1 MSEQAMD
8 DVSKFLQDV
17 KEMNAR
23 RTEEDDARQREL
35 DEKIQ
40 QEKRERQARRAGT
53 NSAPR
58 RVVSFRLL
66 VLVLVLVPCY
76 VQVQVALDQKAELL
90 AGRPPH
96 RARRERR
103 LDALTPTPNNHKPH
117 TASSIVFPPCAVR
130 KLSAQRAR
138 SISPQKSSPANTPP
152 PSRGNTT
159 QLSDDLKLSSP
170 GLEYTGSPRPRSR
183 GSPAPDTMERLSTS
197 PTKENESPFDADNK
211 RSSVTSPTGGVQG
224 ARPLSWQRRPNSQ
237 HSDRSKNRPLSVVAA
252 ENAARTSPNPTSDP
266 SSATEQTFSRDQ
278 ISQALGSKDPAW
290 FRQTADRAS
299 AGSAAN
305 RKSQVED
312 TDTTD
317 MSSMRAHQLPGLS
330 RSSSTDLS
338 PENSSPTKENR
349 LGSPLSLSSAQRL
362 DPPAEISS
370 ENDAT
375 AQRRMSVM
383 SSGSGRASPT
393 RPVSPTKGMG
403 GFVQSAMMKRS
414 DSVKRWSVTS
424 PPGLVRADSAAS
436 SRVGEPRSRPQSMFV
451 RDGAATPTGSS
462 HSRSLSR
469 PASRPSSRPTSR
481 HSNQEHQ
488 DEPETKPETT
498 PKAPVAATPSEPER
512 DTKEEEEE
520 EKMTPPSSPS
530 KTMDTRR
537 WSPTKASW
545 LETAL
550 NKPEAPKPKPPPTA
564 NQPAWMVELNK
575 AKAHKAANPSADLG
589 RSGSV
594 ASNKH
599 EVNIGGLMRS
609 TPMGS
614 HEAKPSVSG
623 LKGIYAPVKTH
634 KTGGSIGS
642 PGFRSSTIKSPTS
655 EDKPE
660 ETTSPAEIPR
670 QSSITDNPAVA
681 KVKPE
686 TPPKKDFRAGLKSRN
701 VSGDAASSNDSANE
715 LQSVFGNLRRTKTQN
730 YVAPDELKSNISRGK
745 AALNITGGP
754 KPSERKDEFK
764 EAILKKKEDFKAAQS
779 QGKGV
784 ARTKSNASENPV
796 PEALLKRHALSKSV
810 SGRSAATSPSA
821 IEHRKSV
828 SERSKSISKDES
840 SESIPSLRSPS
851 IRSPTGKES
860 PTELRPTTP
869 TLQKE
874 ASTPAKLQGRAAAS
888 GLAGRF
894 NPALAG
900 LLARGPPPMAA
911 NGGRDTEKSEEST
924 GATEP
929 TAPGPQLTH
938 MTKGRARGP
947 KRKAPSANGASAGA
961 PTTEPANQPK
971 PSSDVTSP
979 AKEEPSAP
987 AEEPKKSPEK
997 EAPAS
1002 IQAQVA
1008 ALAAA
1013 KNRPVPLKPFGKPAG
1028 APVEK
1033 PAEASPEKPILPA
1046 KDEDPVSKRRSRSP
1060 TMKLQ
1065 SSPMKQ
1071 FEEKPSEPASQPTS
1085 PKKLDMKRV
1094 SMFFEEKNQETTKPE
1109 SPKRESLKVE
1119 SPKREEPKLESP
1131 KREEPRKES
1140 PATTPSIKPKPVF
1153 EKPFSPP
1160 QQKKTEEV
1168 SPVKT
1173 FGRPLPEP
1181 TPSPAKKSF
1190 SDSVE
1195 ESTPPARTFGRPLP
1209 EPTPRS
1215 PIRSPVRSPPPN
1227 DHTDSPHVAPLRTF
1241 GRPLSRP
1248 SSPQKSNDRVDSE
1261 PVVSV
1266 RNAAAMFG
1274 GSVVQSPPLETRSR
1288 FDTPASPVQRTST
1301 PSRGSTRPLPIPPK
1315 PSSPTSVTSPVR
1327 SPTKSTA
1334 EVSTLLD
1341 DFFGTRRPQREY
1353 RLDTTEL
1360 LMNKPRVRDIQSQG
1374 ARLFQITGDGK
1385 KIPVPAHN
1393 ERILFEGEMYIC
1405 ANVFTNEAG
1414 KKETEVYFWAG
1425 DEVPEATMEDA
1436 ALFVSREARSLG
1448 GKVIKMRQGRETP
1461 EFIMSLGG
1469 MIIVRRGT
1477 NAKYDSLAPSM
1488 LCGRRILGQVVFDEV
1503 DFSSTSLC
1511 SGFPFLITQSG
1522 KCYLW
1527 KGRGSDVD
1535 ELSCAR
1541 LIGMD
1546 LTLMGELLEI
1556 EDGSEPDSFWA
1567 IFNDGTKPHSADHWR
1582 LKSNY
1587 DKYCQR
1593 LFRSDASA
1601 GQQVYEINPFT
1612 QADLDPSGIYVLDAF
1627 FEMYIIVGRTAQSQY
1642 GSFRNALDF
1651 AQEYAILASGM
1662 EDRPFIPIS
1671 TVVLEGIPKDLKS
1684 VFRKWRDEASPT
1696 IMPKKTSGLK
1706 RGRSLRVVPLTHA
1719 LQAMSE

>member
-40 QEKRERQARRAGT
+40 QEKRERQARRA
-53 NSAPR
+53 
-58 RVVSFRLL
+58 
-66 VLVLVLVPCY
+66 
-76 VQVQVALDQKAELL
+76 E
-90 AGRPPH
+90 
-96 RARRERR
+96 
-103 LDALTPTPNNHKPH
+103 
-117 TASSIVFPPCAVR
+117 
-130 KLSAQRAR
+130 RAR

-152 PSRGNTT
+152 PSSRGNSTA
-159 QLSDDLKLSSP
+159 QLSDDLRLSSP
-170 GLEYTGSPRPRSR
+170 GLEQTGSPRPHSRSR
-183 GSPAPDTMERLSTS
+183 ATPAPDAMESLSTS
-197 PTKENESPFDADNK
+197 PTKENDSPLDADNK
-211 RSSVTSPTGGVQG
+211 PFSMTSPTGGGVQG

-237 HSDRSKNRPLSVVAA
+237 HSDRSKSRPLSVVAA

-266 SSATEQTFSRDQ
+266 SSATEQNFSRDQ

-290 FRQTADRAS
+290 FRQTPDRAS
-299 AGSAAN
+299 VGSAAN
-305 RKSQVED
+305 RKTQVED
-312 TDTTD
+312 TDITD

-330 RSSSTDLS
+330 RSSSTDLP
-338 PENSSPTKENR
+338 PELSSPTKENR
-349 LGSPLSLSSAQRL
+349 LGSPLSLSSVQRL

-370 ENDAT
+370 ENDT
-375 AQRRMSVM
+375 VAQRRMSVL

-424 PPGLVRADSAAS
+424 PPGLVRADSATS

-462 HSRSLSR
+462 HSHSRSLSR
-469 PASRPSSRPTSR
+469 PASRPSSRPSSRPTSR
-481 HSNQEHQ
+481 HSNQEFQ
-488 DEPETKPETT
+488 DETETT
-498 PKAPVAATPSEPER
+498 PKAPAAAPPTSEAKPDTR
-512 DTKEEEEE
+512 DEEG
-520 EKMTPPSSPS
+520 EKVTPPPSPS

-589 RSGSV
+589 RTGSV

-609 TPMGS
+609 SPMGGQ
-614 HEAKPSVSG
+614 EAKPSVGG

-634 KTGGSIGS
+634 KTGGSISS
-642 PGFRSSTIKSPTS
+642 PTFRGSTIKSPTS

-660 ETTSPAEIPR
+660 ETPAPVGIPKP
-670 QSSITDNPAVA
+670 STASDTPAVT

-701 VSGDAASSNDSANE
+701 VSGDPASSKDPANE

-745 AALNITGGP
+745 ASLNITGGP
-754 KPSERKDEFK
+754 KPSDLKDEFK

-784 ARTKSNASENPV
+784 TRAKSNASENPV
-796 PEALLKRHALSKSV
+796 PEALLKRHALSKSI
-810 SGRSAATSPSA
+810 SGRSEATSPSA

-828 SERSKSISKDES
+828 SERSKLVTKDDP

-851 IRSPTGKES
+851 NKSPTNKSPGVQS
-860 PTELRPTTP
+860 PTEPRPTTP

-874 ASTPAKLQGRAAAS
+874 TNAPARLQGRAAAG

-900 LLARGPPPMAA
+900 ILARGPPPMAST
-911 NGGRDTEKSEEST
+911 GGREAEKSEESGGT
-924 GATEP
+924 TTEP

-947 KRKAPSANGASAGA
+947 KRKAPSSKGLSTAA
-961 PTTEPANQPK
+961 PAPEPANEPK
-971 PSSDVTSP
+971 ASP
-979 AKEEPSAP
+979 AVASPVKEEPP
-987 AEEPKKSPEK
+987 VVAEEPKKSPQQ
-997 EAPAS
+997 EAPTS

-1008 ALAAA
+1008 AQAAA
-1013 KNRPVPLKPFGKPAG
+1013 KNRPAPLKSFGKPAE

-1033 PAEASPEKPILPA
+1033 PIFPA
-1046 KDEDPVSKRRSRSP
+1046 KEEEPVSKRRSRSP

-1065 SSPMKQ
+1065 SSPIKQ
-1071 FEEKPSEPASQPTS
+1071 LEEKPNEPASQPSS

-1094 SMFFEEKNQETTKPE
+1094 SMFFEEKNQETPKPE
-1109 SPKRESLKVE
+1109 SPKRDEPRADSPKREESKVD
-1119 SPKREEPKLESP
+1119 SPKREEPKMESP
-1131 KREEPRKES
+1131 TRGDELKKQS
-1140 PATTPSIKPKPVF
+1140 SATMPSIKPKPVF
-1153 EKPFSPP
+1153 EKSFSPP
-1160 QQKKTEEV
+1160 PQKTEEV

-1181 TPSPAKKSF
+1181 TSSPAKKSF
-1190 SDSVE
+1190 SDSVD
-1195 ESTPPARTFGRPLP
+1195 ESSSPARTFGRPLP

-1215 PIRSPVRSPPPN
+1215 PIRSPVRSPSN
-1227 DHTDSPHVAPLRTF
+1227 DQADSPHVAPLRTF

-1248 SSPQKSNDRVDSE
+1248 SSPQKSNDKVDSE

-1274 GSVVQSPPLETRSR
+1274 GSVVQSPPLEIRSR
-1288 FDTPASPVQRTST
+1288 FDNTASPVQRSST
-1301 PSRGSTRPLPIPPK
+1301 PPSRGSARPLPIPPK
-1315 PSSPTSVTSPVR
+1315 PSSPTPVASPVR
-1327 SPTKSTA
+1327 SPTKSSS
-1334 EVSTLLD
+1334 EVSALLD
-1341 DFFGTRRPQREY
+1341 DFFGTQRPQREY
-1353 RLDTTEL
+1353 HLDTAEV

-1393 ERILFEGEMYIC
+1393 ERILFEREMYIC

-1414 KKETEVYFWAG
+1414 RKETEVYFWAG

-1436 ALFVSREARSLG
+1436 ALFINREARSLG
-1448 GKVIKMRQGRETP
+1448 GKVVKMRQGRETP
-1461 EFIMSLGG
+1461 EFIMALGG
-1469 MIIVRRGT
+1469 MIITRRGT
-1477 NAKYDSLAPSM
+1477 GAKFDSLAPSM
-1488 LCGRRILGQVVFDEV
+1488 LCGRRMLGQVVFDEV
-1503 DFSSTSLC
+1503 NFSSTSLC

-1527 KGRGSDVD
+1527 KGKGSDVD

-1546 LTLMGELLEI
+1546 LSLMGELLEI

-1601 GQQVYEINPFT
+1601 AQQVYEISPFT

-1696 IMPKKTSGLK
+1696 IMPQKTSGLK

>member
-40 QEKRERQARRAGT
+40 QEKRERQARRA
-53 NSAPR
+53 
-58 RVVSFRLL
+58 
-66 VLVLVLVPCY
+66 
-76 VQVQVALDQKAELL
+76 E
-90 AGRPPH
+90 
-96 RARRERR
+96 
-103 LDALTPTPNNHKPH
+103 
-117 TASSIVFPPCAVR
+117 
-130 KLSAQRAR
+130 RAR

-159 QLSDDLKLSSP
+159 QLSDDLRLSSP
-170 GLEYTGSPRPRSR
+170 GLELTGSPRPRSR
-183 GSPAPDTMERLSTS
+183 GSPAPDTVEIVSTS
-197 PTKENESPFDADNK
+197 PTKENDSPFDADNK
-211 RSSVTSPTGGVQG
+211 RSSVTSPTGAVQG

-237 HSDRSKNRPLSVVAA
+237 HSDRSKSRPLSVVAA

-299 AGSAAN
+299 AASAAN
-305 RKSQVED
+305 RKTQVED
-312 TDTTD
+312 TDITD
-317 MSSMRAHQLPGLS
+317 MSSMRARQLPGLS
-330 RSSSTDLS
+330 RGSPTDSS
-338 PENSSPTKENR
+338 PEHSSPTKESR

-362 DPPAEISS
+362 DPPAEISPDN
-370 ENDAT
+370 EIA
-375 AQRRMSVM
+375 AQQRMSDM
-383 SSGSGRASPT
+383 SGLGRTSPT

-424 PPGLVRADSAAS
+424 PPGLVRADSAVS

-451 RDGAATPTGSS
+451 RDGAATTTGSS
-462 HSRSLSR
+462 HSRSRSR

-488 DEPETKPETT
+488 DETETT
-498 PKAPVAATPSEPER
+498 SKAPAAAPPPSEAKP
-512 DTKEEEEE
+512 DAKEEDE
-520 EKMTPPSSPS
+520 EKSTPPSSPS

-545 LETAL
+545 LEKAL
-550 NKPEAPKPKPPPTA
+550 NKPEAPKPKPASTP

-575 AKAHKAANPSADLG
+575 AKAQKATNPSVDLG

-623 LKGIYAPVKTH
+623 LKGIYAPVQTH

-642 PGFRSSTIKSPTS
+642 PGLRSSMIKSPTN
-655 EDKPE
+655 EDKSE
-660 ETTSPAEIPR
+660 ETAAPMEIPKR
-670 QSSITDNPAVA
+670 SPIADSPAVA

-686 TPPKKDFRAGLKSRN
+686 TPPKKDFRGGLKSRN
-701 VSGDAASSNDSANE
+701 VSGDAASSSDPVNE

-764 EAILKKKEDFKAAQS
+764 EAILKKKEDFKAVQS
-779 QGKGV
+779 QGRGV
-784 ARTKSNASENPV
+784 ARTKSNASESPV

-810 SGRSAATSPSA
+810 SGRSSVASPSG
-821 IEHRKSV
+821 IEHRQSV
-828 SERSKSISKDES
+828 SERSKSASNDEP
-840 SESIPSLRSPS
+840 SE
-851 IRSPTGKES
+851 IRPK
-860 PTELRPTTP
+860 TP
-869 TLQKE
+869 TFQKE
-874 ASTPAKLQGRAAAS
+874 TIAPARLQGRAAAG

-900 LLARGPPPMAA
+900 LLARGPPSMAT
-911 NGGRDTEKSEEST
+911 NGGGRDTEKSGESS

-929 TAPGPQLTH
+929 TTPGPQLTH

-947 KRKAPSANGASAGA
+947 KRKAPSSKGPSAG
-961 PTTEPANQPK
+961 PTATGSANEPK
-971 PSSDVTSP
+971 PSPAAASP
-979 AKEEPSAP
+979 AKEEPSRAI
-987 AEEPKKSPEK
+987 EEANKSLEK

-1008 ALAAA
+1008 AQAAA
-1013 KNRPVPLKPFGKPAG
+1013 KNRPAPFKPFGKPAE
-1028 APVEK
+1028 ATVERV
-1033 PAEASPEKPILPA
+1033 AETSPEQPILPA
-1046 KDEDPVSKRRSRSP
+1046 KEEEPVSKRRSRSP

-1065 SSPMKQ
+1065 SSPIRQ
-1071 FEEKPSEPASQPTS
+1071 FEEKPIEPTSQPTS

-1094 SMFFEEKNQETTKPE
+1094 SMFFQEKSQETAKPE
-1109 SPKRESLKVE
+1109 SPGRESTKIE
-1119 SPKREEPKLESP
+1119 SAKKED
-1131 KREEPRKES
+1131 PRGES

-1153 EKPFSPP
+1153 EKAFSPP
-1160 QQKKTEEV
+1160 TQKAEDV

-1181 TPSPAKKSF
+1181 TPSPARKSF
-1190 SDSVE
+1190 SDKVE
-1195 ESTPPARTFGRPLP
+1195 EPPSSPARMFGRPLP
-1209 EPTPRS
+1209 EPTPKS
-1215 PIRSPVRSPPPN
+1215 PMRSPVRSPRSD
-1227 DHTDSPHVAPLRTF
+1227 DHMDSPHVAPLRTF

-1274 GSVVQSPPLETRSR
+1274 GSVVQSPPLETRPR

-1301 PSRGSTRPLPIPPK
+1301 PSRGSARPLPNPPK
-1315 PSSPTSVTSPVR
+1315 PTSPTPSVSPLR
-1327 SPTKSTA
+1327 SPSKPSP

-1341 DFFGTRRPQREY
+1341 DFFGTQRPQREY
-1353 RLDTTEL
+1353 RLDTAQV
-1360 LMNKPRVRDIQSQG
+1360 LMNKPRVREIQSQG
-1374 ARLFQITGDGK
+1374 AKLFQITGDGK

-1405 ANVFTNEAG
+1405 ANVFTNEVG
-1414 KKETEVYFWAG
+1414 RKETEMYFWIG
-1425 DEVPEATMEDA
+1425 DEVPDATVEDA

-1461 EFIMSLGG
+1461 EFIMALGG

-1488 LCGRRILGQVVFDEV
+1488 LCGRRMLGQVVFDEV

-1511 SGFPFLITQSG
+1511 SGFPFLIAQSG

-1527 KGRGSDVD
+1527 KGKGSDVD

-1546 LTLMGELLEI
+1546 LSMMGELLEI
-1556 EDGSEPDSFWA
+1556 DDGGEPDTFWA

-1601 GQQVYEINPFT
+1601 AQQVYEINPFT

-1627 FEMYIIVGRTAQSQY
+1627 FEMYIIVGKTAQSQY
-1642 GSFRNALDF
+1642 GSFRNALEF

-1662 EDRPFIPIS
+1662 EDRPFIPVS

-1696 IMPKKTSGLK
+1696 IMPKKTPGLK

-1719 LQAMSE
+1719 LQAMKE

>member
-1 MSEQAMD
+1 
-8 DVSKFLQDV
+8 
-17 KEMNAR
+17 
-23 RTEEDDARQREL
+23 
-35 DEKIQ
+35 
-40 QEKRERQARRAGT
+40 
-53 NSAPR
+53 
-58 RVVSFRLL
+58 
-66 VLVLVLVPCY
+66 
-76 VQVQVALDQKAELL
+76 
-90 AGRPPH
+90 
-96 RARRERR
+96 
-103 LDALTPTPNNHKPH
+103 
-117 TASSIVFPPCAVR
+117 
-130 KLSAQRAR
+130 
-138 SISPQKSSPANTPP
+138 
-152 PSRGNTT
+152 
-159 QLSDDLKLSSP
+159 
-170 GLEYTGSPRPRSR
+170 
-183 GSPAPDTMERLSTS
+183 MERVSTS
-197 PTKENESPFDADNK
+197 PTKENDSPFDADNK
-211 RSSVTSPTGGVQG
+211 RSSVASPTGGVQG

-237 HSDRSKNRPLSVVAA
+237 HSDRSKSRPLSVVAA
-252 ENAARTSPNPTSDP
+252 ENAARTSPNPASDP
-266 SSATEQTFSRDQ
+266 SSATDQTFSRDQ

-299 AGSAAN
+299 AASAAN
-305 RKSQVED
+305 RKTQVED

-330 RSSSTDLS
+330 RSFPADLS
-338 PENSSPTKENR
+338 PEHSSPTKENR

-362 DPPAEISS
+362 DPPAEISP
-370 ENDAT
+370 ENDT
-375 AQRRMSVM
+375 AAQQRMSAV

-393 RPVSPTKGMG
+393 RPLSPTKGMG

-451 RDGAATPTGSS
+451 RDSAATTTGSSHS

-488 DEPETKPETT
+488 DETETT
-498 PKAPVAATPSEPER
+498 PKATPAAPPSEAKP

-520 EKMTPPSSPS
+520 KVTPPSSPS
-530 KTMDTRR
+530 KTMDARR

-550 NKPEAPKPKPPPTA
+550 NKPEAPKPKPTSTV

-575 AKAHKAANPSADLG
+575 AKAQKAANPSIDPG
-589 RSGSV
+589 RSGSL

-609 TPMGS
+609 SPMGS
-614 HEAKPSVSG
+614 HEAKSSVSG

-642 PGFRSSTIKSPTS
+642 PGFRSGTIKSPTS

-660 ETTSPAEIPR
+660 EPAAPVEIPKR
-670 QSSITDNPAVA
+670 SPVTDSPAVA
-681 KVKPE
+681 KAKPE
-686 TPPKKDFRAGLKSRN
+686 TPPKKDSRGGLKSRN
-701 VSGDAASSNDSANE
+701 VSGDAASPSDPANE

-745 AALNITGGP
+745 AALNTTGGP

-810 SGRSAATSPSA
+810 SGRSDATLPSA

-828 SERSKSISKDES
+828 SERSKSMSKDGSNE
-840 SESIPSLRSPS
+840 PMSLPRSPF
-851 IRSPTGKES
+851 IKSPTSKS
-860 PTELRPTTP
+860 PGVHSPIEVRPTTP
-869 TLQKE
+869 TLQKDTS
-874 ASTPAKLQGRAAAS
+874 APVRLQGRAAAG

-900 LLARGPPPMAA
+900 LLARGPPPMTT
-911 NGGRDTEKSEEST
+911 NGGRDAEKSGESS

-947 KRKAPSANGASAGA
+947 KRKAPSSKGPSAG
-961 PTTEPANQPK
+961 PLTTESANEPK
-971 PSSDVTSP
+971 SGSAVTSP
-979 AKEEPSAP
+979 AKEEPSFAT
-987 AEEPKKSPEK
+987 EEPKKSLEK
-997 EAPAS
+997 EAPVS

-1008 ALAAA
+1008 AQAAA
-1013 KNRPVPLKPFGKPAG
+1013 KNRPAPLKPFGKPAQ

-1033 PAEASPEKPILPA
+1033 VGETSPEKPILLA
-1046 KDEDPVSKRRSRSP
+1046 QEDEPVSKRRSRSP

-1065 SSPMKQ
+1065 SSPIKQ
-1071 FEEKPSEPASQPTS
+1071 FEEKPTEHTSQPTS

-1094 SMFFEEKNQETTKPE
+1094 SMFFQEKNQETAKPE
-1109 SPKRESLKVE
+1109 SPERESTKIE
-1119 SPKREEPKLESP
+1119 SPRREEPKVESS
-1131 KREEPRKES
+1131 KREEPRRES

-1160 QQKKTEEV
+1160 PQKIEDV

-1181 TPSPAKKSF
+1181 MPSPAKKSF
-1190 SDSVE
+1190 SDKVE
-1195 ESTPPARTFGRPLP
+1195 EPSSPARTFGRPLP
-1209 EPTPRS
+1209 ETTPRS
-1215 PIRSPVRSPPPN
+1215 PMRSPVRSPPPS
-1227 DHTDSPHVAPLRTF
+1227 DHMDSPHVAPLRTF

-1274 GSVVQSPPLETRSR
+1274 GSIVQSPPLETRSR
-1288 FDTPASPVQRTST
+1288 FDTPASPVQRTGT
-1301 PSRGSTRPLPIPPK
+1301 PSRGSTRPLPTPPK
-1315 PSSPTSVTSPVR
+1315 PTSPTNSVSPVR
-1327 SPTKSTA
+1327 SLSKSSS

-1353 RLDTTEL
+1353 RLDTAEV
-1360 LMNKPRVRDIQSQG
+1360 LMNKPRVREIQSQG

-1385 KIPVPAHN
+1385 KIPVTAHS

-1405 ANVFTNEAG
+1405 ANMFTNEVG
-1414 KKETEVYFWAG
+1414 RRETEVYFWAG
-1425 DEVPEATMEDA
+1425 DEVPDATVEDA

-1461 EFIMSLGG
+1461 EFIMALGG

-1488 LCGRRILGQVVFDEV
+1488 LCGRRMLGQVVFDEV

-1527 KGRGSDVD
+1527 KGKGSDVD

-1546 LTLMGELLEI
+1546 LSLMGELLEI
-1556 EDGSEPDSFWA
+1556 DDGSEPDTFWA

-1601 GQQVYEINPFT
+1601 AQQVYEINPFT
-1612 QADLDPSGIYVLDAF
+1612 QADLDPSNIYVLDAF
-1627 FEMYIIVGRTAQSQY
+1627 FEMYIIVGKKAQSQY
-1642 GSFRNALDF
+1642 GSFRNALEF

-1662 EDRPFIPIS
+1662 EDRPFIPVS

-1696 IMPKKTSGLK
+1696 IMPKKTTGLK

-1719 LQAMSE
+1719 LQAMKE

>member
-1 MSEQAMD
+1 MPEQAMD

-40 QEKRERQARRAGT
+40 QEKRERQARRA
-53 NSAPR
+53 
-58 RVVSFRLL
+58 
-66 VLVLVLVPCY
+66 
-76 VQVQVALDQKAELL
+76 E
-90 AGRPPH
+90 
-96 RARRERR
+96 
-103 LDALTPTPNNHKPH
+103 
-117 TASSIVFPPCAVR
+117 
-130 KLSAQRAR
+130 RAR

-159 QLSDDLKLSSP
+159 QLSDDLRLPSP
-170 GLEYTGSPRPRSR
+170 GLELTGSPRPRSR
-183 GSPAPDTMERLSTS
+183 GSPAPDTMERVSTS
-197 PTKENESPFDADNK
+197 PTKENDSPFDADNK

-237 HSDRSKNRPLSVVAA
+237 HSDRSKSRPLSVVAA

-278 ISQALGSKDPAW
+278 ISQALGSKDPSW

-299 AGSAAN
+299 AASAAN
-305 RKSQVED
+305 RKTQVED
-312 TDTTD
+312 SDTTD
-317 MSSMRAHQLPGLS
+317 MSSMRAHQLPGMS

-338 PENSSPTKENR
+338 PEHSSPTKENR

-370 ENDAT
+370 ENEIA
-375 AQRRMSVM
+375 AQPRVSAM

-436 SRVGEPRSRPQSMFV
+436 SRVGEPRSRPQSMFI
-451 RDGAATPTGSS
+451 RDSAATTTGSSHS

-469 PASRPSSRPTSR
+469 PASRSSSRPTSR
-481 HSNQEHQ
+481 HSNQDHQ
-488 DEPETKPETT
+488 DETETT
-498 PKAPVAATPSEPER
+498 PKAPTPALPSEAKPEA
-512 DTKEEEEE
+512 KEEEEE
-520 EKMTPPSSPS
+520 KLTPPSSPS
-530 KTMDTRR
+530 KTMDARR

-545 LETAL
+545 LEKAL
-550 NKPEAPKPKPPPTA
+550 NKPEAPKPKPTSTP
-564 NQPAWMVELNK
+564 NQPAWMIELNK
-575 AKAHKAANPSADLG
+575 AKAQKAANPSVDLG
-589 RSGSV
+589 RSGSA

-614 HEAKPSVSG
+614 HESKSSVSG
-623 LKGIYAPVKTH
+623 LKGVYAPVKTH

-642 PGFRSSTIKSPTS
+642 PGFRNSTTKSPTS

-660 ETTSPAEIPR
+660 ETIAPAEIPKR
-670 QSSITDNPAVA
+670 SLITDSPVVA

-701 VSGDAASSNDSANE
+701 VSGDAVPSSDPANE

-779 QGKGV
+779 QGRGV
-784 ARTKSNASENPV
+784 TRTKSNASESPV

-810 SGRSAATSPSA
+810 SGRSVATSPSA
-821 IEHRKSV
+821 IEHRKSI
-828 SERSKSISKDES
+828 SERSKSVSKDES
-840 SESIPSLRSPS
+840 GEPMHLPRSPLVK
-851 IRSPTGKES
+851 SPTNNS
-860 PTELRPTTP
+860 PGVHSSAELRPTTP
-869 TLQKE
+869 THQQE
-874 ASTPAKLQGRAAAS
+874 TSAPARLQGRAAAG

-900 LLARGPPPMAA
+900 LLARGPPPMAT
-911 NGGRDTEKSEEST
+911 NGGRDTEKSGESS

-929 TAPGPQLTH
+929 TTPGPQLTH

-947 KRKAPSANGASAGA
+947 KRKAPSSKGPSAVPPIIESA
-961 PTTEPANQPK
+961 IEPK
-971 PSSDVTSP
+971 PSSSGASP
-979 AKEEPSAP
+979 AKEEPPCAT
-987 AEEPKKSPEK
+987 EEPKKSLEK
-997 EAPAS
+997 EAPVS
-1002 IQAQVA
+1002 IHAQVA
-1008 ALAAA
+1008 AQAAA
-1013 KNRPVPLKPFGKPAG
+1013 KNRPTPFKTFGKPAE

-1033 PAEASPEKPILPA
+1033 FAETSPEKPVLPA
-1046 KDEDPVSKRRSRSP
+1046 KEEEPVSKRRSRSP

-1065 SSPMKQ
+1065 SSPIKQ
-1071 FEEKPSEPASQPTS
+1071 FEEKPTEPTSQPTS

-1094 SMFFEEKNQETTKPE
+1094 SMFFQEKNQETARPE
-1109 SPKRESLKVE
+1109 STERTSTKIESPRREETKME
-1119 SPKREEPKLESP
+1119 SPKREEA
-1131 KREEPRKES
+1131 KRES

-1153 EKPFSPP
+1153 EKAFSPP
-1160 QQKKTEEV
+1160 PQKTEEV
-1168 SPVKT
+1168 SPIKT

-1181 TPSPAKKSF
+1181 TPSPAKQSF
-1190 SDSVE
+1190 SDKVE
-1195 ESTPPARTFGRPLP
+1195 EPSSPARTFGRPLP

-1215 PIRSPVRSPPPN
+1215 PMRSPVRSPPPN
-1227 DHTDSPHVAPLRTF
+1227 DHMDNPHVAPLRTF

-1301 PSRGSTRPLPIPPK
+1301 PSRGSARPLPIPPK
-1315 PSSPTSVTSPVR
+1315 PTSPTTPVSPVR
-1327 SPTKSTA
+1327 SPSKSSS

-1341 DFFGTRRPQREY
+1341 DFFGTQRPQREY
-1353 RLDTTEL
+1353 RLDTAQV
-1360 LMNKPRVRDIQSQG
+1360 LMDKPRVREIQSQG

-1385 KIPVPAHN
+1385 KVSVPAHN

-1405 ANVFTNEAG
+1405 ANVFTNEVG
-1414 KKETEVYFWAG
+1414 KKETEVCFWIG
-1425 DEVPEATMEDA
+1425 DEVPDAAVEDA

-1448 GKVIKMRQGRETP
+1448 GKVVKMRQGRETP
-1461 EFIMSLGG
+1461 EFIMALGG

-1488 LCGRRILGQVVFDEV
+1488 LCGRRMLGQVVFDEV

-1527 KGRGSDVD
+1527 KGKGSDVN

-1546 LTLMGELLEI
+1546 LSLMGELLEI
-1556 EDGSEPDSFWA
+1556 DDGSEPDTFWA

-1601 GQQVYEINPFT
+1601 AQQVYEISPFT
-1612 QADLDPSGIYVLDAF
+1612 QADLDPSSIYVLDAF
-1627 FEMYIIVGRTAQSQY
+1627 FEMYIIVGKMAQSQY
-1642 GSFRNALDF
+1642 GSFRNALEF

-1662 EDRPFIPIS
+1662 EDRPFIPVS

-1696 IMPKKTSGLK
+1696 IMPKKTTGLK

-1719 LQAMSE
+1719 LQAMKE

>member
-40 QEKRERQARRAGT
+40 QEKRERQARRA
-53 NSAPR
+53 
-58 RVVSFRLL
+58 
-66 VLVLVLVPCY
+66 
-76 VQVQVALDQKAELL
+76 E
-90 AGRPPH
+90 
-96 RARRERR
+96 
-103 LDALTPTPNNHKPH
+103 
-117 TASSIVFPPCAVR
+117 
-130 KLSAQRAR
+130 RAR

-152 PSRGNTT
+152 PSSRGNTA

-170 GLEYTGSPRPRSR
+170 GLELTGSPRPHSR

-237 HSDRSKNRPLSVVAA
+237 HSDRSKSRPLSVVAA

-299 AGSAAN
+299 VGSAAN

-338 PENSSPTKENR
+338 PEHSSPTKENR

-370 ENDAT
+370 ENDT
-375 AQRRMSVM
+375 SAQRRMSVM

-436 SRVGEPRSRPQSMFV
+436 SRVGEPRSRPQSMFI
-451 RDGAATPTGSS
+451 RDGAATPTGSSHS

-488 DEPETKPETT
+488 DETETT
-498 PKAPVAATPSEPER
+498 PKAPAAAPPLEAKP
-512 DTKEEEEE
+512 DTKEEDE
-520 EKMTPPSSPS
+520 EKLTPPSSPS

-575 AKAHKAANPSADLG
+575 AKAHKAANPSADLN

-642 PGFRSSTIKSPTS
+642 PSFRSSTIKSPTS
-655 EDKPE
+655 EDKPDD
-660 ETTSPAEIPR
+660 TTAPVELPKR
-670 QSSITDNPAVA
+670 SSVTDSPAVA

-701 VSGDAASSNDSANE
+701 VSGDAASSKDPANE
-715 LQSVFGNLRRTKTQN
+715 LQNVFGNLRRTKTQN

-745 AALNITGGP
+745 AALNFTGGP

-764 EAILKKKEDFKAAQS
+764 EAILKKKDDFKAVQS

-796 PEALLKRHALSKSV
+796 PEALLKRHALSKSI
-810 SGRSAATSPSA
+810 SGRSDATSPSA
-821 IEHRKSV
+821 IEHRKSI
-828 SERSKSISKDES
+828 SERSKSVSKDES

-851 IRSPTGKES
+851 IKSPTSKSPDVLS

-874 ASTPAKLQGRAAAS
+874 TSAPARLQGRAAAG

-911 NGGRDTEKSEEST
+911 NGGRDAEKPEESS

-947 KRKAPSANGASAGA
+947 KRKAPSSKGPSAGASA
-961 PTTEPANQPK
+961 TEPANEPK
-971 PSSDVTSP
+971 PSSTVTSP
-979 AKEEPSAP
+979 AKEEPLVV

-1008 ALAAA
+1008 AQAAA
-1013 KNRPVPLKPFGKPAG
+1013 KNRPAPLKPFGKPAEP
-1028 APVEK
+1028 PVEK

-1046 KDEDPVSKRRSRSP
+1046 KEEEPVSKRRSRSP

-1065 SSPMKQ
+1065 SSPIKQ
-1071 FEEKPSEPASQPTS
+1071 FEEKPSEPTSQPAS

-1094 SMFFEEKNQETTKPE
+1094 SRFFEEKNQETTKPE
-1109 SPKRESLKVE
+1109 SPKRESLKTESTKREEPKTASPKTEEPKME
-1119 SPKREEPKLESP
+1119 SPKREEPKRESL
-1131 KREEPRKES
+1131 
-1140 PATTPSIKPKPVF
+1140 ATTPSIKPKPVF

-1160 QQKKTEEV
+1160 PQKTEEV

-1181 TPSPAKKSF
+1181 TPSPAKKTF
-1190 SDSVE
+1190 SDNVE
-1195 ESTPPARTFGRPLP
+1195 ESSPPARTFGRPLP

-1215 PIRSPVRSPPPN
+1215 PIRSPIRSPPPN
-1227 DHTDSPHVAPLRTF
+1227 DQPDSPHVAPLRTF

-1248 SSPQKSNDRVDSE
+1248 SSPQKSNDKVDSE

-1301 PSRGSTRPLPIPPK
+1301 PSRGSARPLPIPPK
-1315 PSSPTSVTSPVR
+1315 PSSPARVASPVR
-1327 SPTKSTA
+1327 SPTKSSS
-1334 EVSTLLD
+1334 EVSALLD

-1353 RLDTTEL
+1353 HLDTAEV

-1385 KIPVPAHN
+1385 KIPVSAHN
-1393 ERILFEGEMYIC
+1393 ERILFEREMYIC

-1414 KKETEVYFWAG
+1414 RKETEVYFWAG

-1461 EFIMSLGG
+1461 EFIMALGG
-1469 MIIVRRGT
+1469 MIIIRRGT

-1488 LCGRRILGQVVFDEV
+1488 LCGRRMLGQVVFDEV
-1503 DFSSTSLC
+1503 NFSSTSLC

-1527 KGRGSDVD
+1527 KGKGSDVD

-1546 LTLMGELLEI
+1546 LSLMGELLEI

-1587 DKYCQR
+1587 EKYCQR

-1601 GQQVYEINPFT
+1601 AQQVYEISPFT

-1696 IMPKKTSGLK
+1696 IMPKKTPGLK

>member
-40 QEKRERQARRAGT
+40 QEKRERQARRA
-53 NSAPR
+53 
-58 RVVSFRLL
+58 
-66 VLVLVLVPCY
+66 
-76 VQVQVALDQKAELL
+76 E
-90 AGRPPH
+90 
-96 RARRERR
+96 
-103 LDALTPTPNNHKPH
+103 
-117 TASSIVFPPCAVR
+117 
-130 KLSAQRAR
+130 RAR

-152 PSRGNTT
+152 PSSRGNTA

-170 GLEYTGSPRPRSR
+170 GLELTGSPRPHSR

-237 HSDRSKNRPLSVVAA
+237 HSDRSKSRPLSVVAA

-299 AGSAAN
+299 VGSAAN

-338 PENSSPTKENR
+338 PEHSSPTKENR

-362 DPPAEISS
+362 DPRP
-370 ENDAT
+370 
-375 AQRRMSVM
+375 RFPPRMTLPHSDGFM

-424 PPGLVRADSAAS
+424 PLGSYARIRLPQVASASLDHQSGAPGRDRDHAQGPAAAPPL
-436 SRVGEPRSRPQSMFV
+436 E
-451 RDGAATPTGSS
+451 A
-462 HSRSLSR
+462 
-469 PASRPSSRPTSR
+469 
-481 HSNQEHQ
+481 
-488 DEPETKPETT
+488 KP
-498 PKAPVAATPSEPER
+498 
-512 DTKEEEEE
+512 DTKEEDE
-520 EKMTPPSSPS
+520 EKLTPPSSPS

-575 AKAHKAANPSADLG
+575 AKAHKAANPSADLN

-642 PGFRSSTIKSPTS
+642 PSFRSSTIKSPTS
-655 EDKPE
+655 EDKPDD
-660 ETTSPAEIPR
+660 TTAPVELPKR
-670 QSSITDNPAVA
+670 SSVTDSPAVA

-701 VSGDAASSNDSANE
+701 VSGDAASSKDPANE
-715 LQSVFGNLRRTKTQN
+715 LQNVFGNLRRTKTQN

-745 AALNITGGP
+745 AALNFTGGP

-764 EAILKKKEDFKAAQS
+764 EAILKKKDDFKAVQS

-796 PEALLKRHALSKSV
+796 PEALLKRHALSKSI
-810 SGRSAATSPSA
+810 SGRSDATSPSA
-821 IEHRKSV
+821 IEHRKSI
-828 SERSKSISKDES
+828 SERSKSVSKDES

-851 IRSPTGKES
+851 IKSPTSKSPDVLS

-874 ASTPAKLQGRAAAS
+874 TSAPARLQGRAAAG

-911 NGGRDTEKSEEST
+911 NGGRDAEKPEESS

-947 KRKAPSANGASAGA
+947 KRKAPSSKGPSAGASA
-961 PTTEPANQPK
+961 TEPANEPK
-971 PSSDVTSP
+971 PSSTVTSP
-979 AKEEPSAP
+979 AKEEPLVV

-1008 ALAAA
+1008 AQAAA
-1013 KNRPVPLKPFGKPAG
+1013 KNRPAPLKPFGKPAEP
-1028 APVEK
+1028 PVEK

-1046 KDEDPVSKRRSRSP
+1046 KEEEPVSKRRSRSP

-1065 SSPMKQ
+1065 SSPIKQ
-1071 FEEKPSEPASQPTS
+1071 FEEKPSEPTSQPAS

-1094 SMFFEEKNQETTKPE
+1094 SRFFEEKNQETTKPE
-1109 SPKRESLKVE
+1109 SPKRESLKTESTKREEPKTASPKTEEPKME
-1119 SPKREEPKLESP
+1119 SPKREEPKRESL
-1131 KREEPRKES
+1131 
-1140 PATTPSIKPKPVF
+1140 ATTPSIKPKPVF
-1153 EKPFSPP
+1153 EKPFSPRH
-1160 QQKKTEEV
+1160 K
-1168 SPVKT
+1168 
-1173 FGRPLPEP
+1173 R
-1181 TPSPAKKSF
+1181 
-1190 SDSVE
+1190 
-1195 ESTPPARTFGRPLP
+1195 
-1209 EPTPRS
+1209 
-1215 PIRSPVRSPPPN
+1215 
-1227 DHTDSPHVAPLRTF
+1227 LRKF
-1241 GRPLSRP
+1241 L
-1248 SSPQKSNDRVDSE
+1248 
-1261 PVVSV
+1261 
-1266 RNAAAMFG
+1266 
-1274 GSVVQSPPLETRSR
+1274 
-1288 FDTPASPVQRTST
+1288 
-1301 PSRGSTRPLPIPPK
+1301 PSRLSDGPCLN
-1315 PSSPTSVTSPVR
+1315 
-1327 SPTKSTA
+1327 
-1334 EVSTLLD
+1334 
-1341 DFFGTRRPQREY
+1341 RRRVLQR
-1353 RLDTTEL
+1353 R
-1360 LMNKPRVRDIQSQG
+1360 
-1374 ARLFQITGDGK
+1374 
-1385 KIPVPAHN
+1385 
-1393 ERILFEGEMYIC
+1393 
-1405 ANVFTNEAG
+1405 
-1414 KKETEVYFWAG
+1414 
-1425 DEVPEATMEDA
+1425 
-1436 ALFVSREARSLG
+1436 RSLITW
-1448 GKVIKMRQGRETP
+1448 K
-1461 EFIMSLGG
+1461 SLLPCQD
-1469 MIIVRRGT
+1469 VWT
-1477 NAKYDSLAPSM
+1477 AP
-1488 LCGRRILGQVVFDEV
+1488 
-1503 DFSSTSLC
+1503 
-1511 SGFPFLITQSG
+1511 
-1522 KCYLW
+1522 
-1527 KGRGSDVD
+1527 
-1535 ELSCAR
+1535 
-1541 LIGMD
+1541 
-1546 LTLMGELLEI
+1546 
-1556 EDGSEPDSFWA
+1556 
-1567 IFNDGTKPHSADHWR
+1567 
-1582 LKSNY
+1582 
-1587 DKYCQR
+1587 
-1593 LFRSDASA
+1593 A
-1601 GQQVYEINPFT
+1601 GAHP
-1612 QADLDPSGIYVLDAF
+1612 
-1627 FEMYIIVGRTAQSQY
+1627 
-1642 GSFRNALDF
+1642 
-1651 AQEYAILASGM
+1651 
-1662 EDRPFIPIS
+1662 
-1671 TVVLEGIPKDLKS
+1671 
-1684 VFRKWRDEASPT
+1684 
-1696 IMPKKTSGLK
+1696 
-1706 RGRSLRVVPLTHA
+1706 
-1719 LQAMSE
+1719 

>member
-1 MSEQAMD
+1 
-8 DVSKFLQDV
+8 
-17 KEMNAR
+17 
-23 RTEEDDARQREL
+23 
-35 DEKIQ
+35 
-40 QEKRERQARRAGT
+40 
-53 NSAPR
+53 
-58 RVVSFRLL
+58 
-66 VLVLVLVPCY
+66 
-76 VQVQVALDQKAELL
+76 
-90 AGRPPH
+90 
-96 RARRERR
+96 
-103 LDALTPTPNNHKPH
+103 
-117 TASSIVFPPCAVR
+117 
-130 KLSAQRAR
+130 
-138 SISPQKSSPANTPP
+138 
-152 PSRGNTT
+152 
-159 QLSDDLKLSSP
+159 
-170 GLEYTGSPRPRSR
+170 
-183 GSPAPDTMERLSTS
+183 MERVSTS
-197 PTKENESPFDADNK
+197 PTKENDSPFDADNK
-211 RSSVTSPTGGVQG
+211 RSSVTSPTGGVPG

-237 HSDRSKNRPLSVVAA
+237 HSDRSKSRPLSVVAA

-266 SSATEQTFSRDQ
+266 SSATEQTFSREQ

-299 AGSAAN
+299 AASAAN
-305 RKSQVED
+305 RKTQVED

-338 PENSSPTKENR
+338 PEHSSPTKENR

-362 DPPAEISS
+362 DPPAEISP

-375 AQRRMSVM
+375 AQQRMPVM

-451 RDGAATPTGSS
+451 RDSTVTTSGSS
-462 HSRSLSR
+462 HSRSRSR

-488 DEPETKPETT
+488 DETETT
-498 PKAPVAATPSEPER
+498 PKAPAAAPPSEAKP
-512 DTKEEEEE
+512 DAKEEEQ
-520 EKMTPPSSPS
+520 EKLTPPSSPS
-530 KTMDTRR
+530 KTVDARR

-550 NKPEAPKPKPPPTA
+550 NKPEAPKPKPPSTP

-575 AKAHKAANPSADLG
+575 AKAQKAANSSVDLG

-614 HEAKPSVSG
+614 HEAKSSVSG
-623 LKGIYAPVKTH
+623 LKGIYTPVNTH
-634 KTGGSIGS
+634 KTGGSVSS

-655 EDKPE
+655 ENKPE
-660 ETTSPAEIPR
+660 ETTAPVEIPKR
-670 QSSITDNPAVA
+670 SPITDSPAVA

-686 TPPKKDFRAGLKSRN
+686 TPPKKDFRGGLKSRN
-701 VSGDAASSNDSANE
+701 VSGDGASPSDPVNE

-779 QGKGV
+779 QGRSV
-784 ARTKSNASENPV
+784 ARTKSNASESPL

-810 SGRSAATSPSA
+810 SGRSAATLPSA

-828 SERSKSISKDES
+828 SERSKSVSQDES
-840 SESIPSLRSPS
+840 SEPMHLPRSPLVKPPTDS
-851 IRSPTGKES
+851 SPGVHS
-860 PTELRPTTP
+860 PTELRSTTP

-874 ASTPAKLQGRAAAS
+874 NSAPPARLQGRAAAG

-900 LLARGPPPMAA
+900 LLARGPPLMAA
-911 NGGRDTEKSEEST
+911 NGGRDTEKAGESS

-929 TAPGPQLTH
+929 TTPGPQLTH

-947 KRKAPSANGASAGA
+947 KRKAPSSKGLSAGPPA
-961 PTTEPANQPK
+961 TESANEPK
-971 PSSDVTSP
+971 PSSAGTSP
-979 AKEEPSAP
+979 AKEEPSRAT
-987 AEEPKKSPEK
+987 EEPKKSLEK
-997 EAPAS
+997 EAPVS

-1008 ALAAA
+1008 AQAAA
-1013 KNRPVPLKPFGKPAG
+1013 KNRPAPFKPFGKSAE

-1033 PAEASPEKPILPA
+1033 AVEASPEKPILPA
-1046 KDEDPVSKRRSRSP
+1046 TEEEPVSKRRSRSP

-1065 SSPMKQ
+1065 SSPIKQ
-1071 FEEKPSEPASQPTS
+1071 FEEKPIEPTAQPTS

-1094 SMFFEEKNQETTKPE
+1094 SMFFQEKNQETARPE
-1109 SPKRESLKVE
+1109 SPGRESTKVESPRREEPKME
-1119 SPKREEPKLESP
+1119 SPKREEPT
-1131 KREEPRKES
+1131 RES

-1153 EKPFSPP
+1153 EKAFSPP
-1160 QQKKTEEV
+1160 PQKTEEV

-1190 SDSVE
+1190 SDKVE
-1195 ESTPPARTFGRPLP
+1195 EPLSPARTFGRPLP
-1209 EPTPRS
+1209 DPTPRS
-1215 PIRSPVRSPPPN
+1215 PMRSPVRSPAPN
-1227 DHTDSPHVAPLRTF
+1227 DQMDSPHVAPLRTF

-1266 RNAAAMFG
+1266 RDAAAMFG

-1288 FDTPASPVQRTST
+1288 FDTPASPVPRTST
-1301 PSRGSTRPLPIPPK
+1301 PLGSSARPLPNPPK
-1315 PSSPTSVTSPVR
+1315 PTSPTTSVSPVR
-1327 SPTKSTA
+1327 SPSKSSSD
-1334 EVSTLLD
+1334 VSTLLD
-1341 DFFGTRRPQREY
+1341 DFFGTQRPQREY
-1353 RLDTTEL
+1353 RLDTAQV
-1360 LMNKPRVRDIQSQG
+1360 LMNKPCVREIQSQG

-1385 KIPVPAHN
+1385 KIPVSAHN

-1405 ANVFTNEAG
+1405 ANVFTNEVG
-1414 KKETEVYFWAG
+1414 KRETEVCFWIG
-1425 DEVPEATMEDA
+1425 DEVSDATVEDA

-1448 GKVIKMRQGRETP
+1448 GKLIKMRQGRETP
-1461 EFIMSLGG
+1461 EFIMALGG
-1469 MIIVRRGT
+1469 MIIIRRGT

-1488 LCGRRILGQVVFDEV
+1488 LCGRRMLGQVVFDEV

-1546 LTLMGELLEI
+1546 LSLMGELLEI
-1556 EDGSEPDSFWA
+1556 DDGSEPDTFWA

-1582 LKSNY
+1582 LKPNY

-1601 GQQVYEINPFT
+1601 AQQVYEISPFT

-1627 FEMYIIVGRTAQSQY
+1627 FEMYIIVGKMAQSQY
-1642 GSFRNALDF
+1642 GSFRNALEF

-1662 EDRPFIPIS
+1662 EDRPFIPVS

-1684 VFRKWRDEASPT
+1684 VFRKWRVEASPT
-1696 IMPKKTSGLK
+1696 IMPKKTPGLK
-1706 RGRSLRVVPLTHA
+1706 RGRSLRVMPLTHA
-1719 LQAMSE
+1719 LQAMKE

>member
-1 MSEQAMD
+1 MSEQTMD

-40 QEKRERQARRAGT
+40 QEKRERQARRA
-53 NSAPR
+53 
-58 RVVSFRLL
+58 
-66 VLVLVLVPCY
+66 
-76 VQVQVALDQKAELL
+76 E
-90 AGRPPH
+90 
-96 RARRERR
+96 
-103 LDALTPTPNNHKPH
+103 
-117 TASSIVFPPCAVR
+117 
-130 KLSAQRAR
+130 RAR

-152 PSRGNTT
+152 PSSRGNTHTT
-159 QLSDDLKLSSP
+159 QLSDDLRLSSP
-170 GLEYTGSPRPRSR
+170 GLEHTGSPRPLSR
-183 GSPAPDTMERLSTS
+183 GIAAPETMDSFSTS
-197 PTKENESPFDADNK
+197 PTKENDSPFDAESK

-237 HSDRSKNRPLSVVAA
+237 HSDRSKSRPLSVVAA
-252 ENAARTSPNPTSDP
+252 ENATRTSQNPTPDP

-278 ISQALGSKDPAW
+278 ISQSLGSKDPAW

-299 AGSAAN
+299 VGSAAN

-312 TDTTD
+312 TDIND
-317 MSSMRAHQLPGLS
+317 MSSMRAHQLPGMS

-338 PENSSPTKENR
+338 AEQSSPTKDTR
-349 LGSPLSLSSAQRL
+349 LGSPLSLSSSQRL
-362 DPPAEISS
+362 DPPAEIS
-370 ENDAT
+370 ENDPT
-375 AQRRMSVM
+375 ALRRKSII
-383 SSGSGRASPT
+383 GSGRSSPT

-436 SRVGEPRSRPQSMFV
+436 SRPESRSRPQSMYM

-469 PASRPSSRPTSR
+469 PASRPTSR
-481 HSNQEHQ
+481 HSNQEQQ
-488 DEPETKPETT
+488 DEIETT
-498 PKAPVAATPSEPER
+498 PKAPAAAPPPEAKPEAKPDVKL
-512 DTKEEEEE
+512 DTKLDNKEEDN
-520 EKMTPPSSPS
+520 KDVTPPSSPS
-530 KTMDTRR
+530 KTMDSRR

-550 NKPEAPKPKPPPTA
+550 NKPESPKPKPPPVS

-594 ASNKH
+594 SSQKH
-599 EVNIGGLMRS
+599 EVNVGGLMRS
-609 TPMGS
+609 SPMGS
-614 HEAKPSVSG
+614 HVSKPSVSG
-623 LKGIYAPVKTH
+623 LKGIYAPPVQTH
-634 KTGGSIGS
+634 KTGGSISS
-642 PGFRSSTIKSPTS
+642 PSFRTSTIKSPAG

-660 ETTSPAEIPR
+660 GDSLPLDIPKRSSVTDSP
-670 QSSITDNPAVA
+670 SVA

-701 VSGDAASSNDSANE
+701 VSGDAASSKEPANE
-715 LQSVFGNLRRTKTQN
+715 LQNVFGNLRRTKTQN
-730 YVAPDELKSNISRGK
+730 YVAPDELKNNISRGK

-764 EAILKKKEDFKAAQS
+764 DAILKKKQDFQAAQS

-784 ARTKSNASENPV
+784 VRTKSNASENPV
-796 PEALLKRHALSKSV
+796 PEALLKRHALSKSI
-810 SGRSAATSPSA
+810 SGRSDATSPSA

-828 SERSKSISKDES
+828 SERPKSSYRDDSNES
-840 SESIPSLRSPS
+840 VASLRSPS
-851 IRSPTGKES
+851 VKSPSARSPSLKSPSIKSPVESGPTAEVQKES
-860 PTELRPTTP
+860 IAPGR
-869 TLQKE
+869 
-874 ASTPAKLQGRAAAS
+874 LQGRAAAG

-900 LLARGPPPMAA
+900 LLARGPPPMAS
-911 NGGRDTEKSEEST
+911 NGGRDAEKSEESS
-924 GATEP
+924 GAPAEP

-947 KRKAPSANGASAGA
+947 RRKAPSSKAPSAAAPSAEVAS
-961 PTTEPANQPK
+961 ESK
-971 PSSDVTSP
+971 PSPSALSP
-979 AKEEPSAP
+979 AKEESPVVEA
-987 AEEPKKSPEK
+987 AVKSPAK
-997 EAPAS
+997 EAPMS

-1008 ALAAA
+1008 AQAAA
-1013 KNRPVPLKPFGKPAG
+1013 KNRPAPLKPFGTPSEVPA
-1028 APVEK
+1028 EK
-1033 PAEASPEKPILPA
+1033 PAEKSPEKPILPA
-1046 KDEDPVSKRRSRSP
+1046 KEEDPVSKRRSRSP

-1065 SSPMKQ
+1065 ASPIKPV
-1071 FEEKPSEPASQPTS
+1071 EEKPSEPASQPTS
-1085 PKKLDMKRV
+1085 PKKLDMKRM
-1094 SMFFEEKNQETTKPE
+1094 SRFFEENNQSSPKPE
-1109 SPKRESLKVE
+1109 SPKRESPKMESPPKMSSPPKTASPTEESPKVE
-1119 SPKREEPKLESP
+1119 SPKITSP
-1131 KREEPRKES
+1131 KVASPRRES
-1140 PATTPSIKPKPVF
+1140 PASSPSIKPKPVF

-1160 QQKKTEEV
+1160 PQKSEEEVRPKPVFEKPPSPVLQRSEEV

-1181 TPSPAKKSF
+1181 KPSSPAKPF
-1190 SDSVE
+1190 SDRVE
-1195 ESTPPARTFGRPLP
+1195 EAPAPTRTFGRPLP

-1215 PIRSPVRSPPPN
+1215 PTRSPVRSPPPN
-1227 DHTDSPHVAPLRTF
+1227 EQFDSPHVAPLRTF

-1266 RNAAAMFG
+1266 KNAASMFG
-1274 GSVVQSPPLETRSR
+1274 GAVIRSPPLEAKSR
-1288 FDTPASPVQRTST
+1288 FESPVSPVQRTDT
-1301 PSRGSTRPLPIPPK
+1301 PTRISTRPLPIPPK
-1315 PSSPTSVTSPVR
+1315 PSSPTPVASPVR
-1327 SPTKSTA
+1327 SPTKSSS
-1334 EVSTLLD
+1334 EVSSLLD
-1341 DFFGTRRPQREY
+1341 DFFGTPRPQREY
-1353 RLDTTEL
+1353 RLDTTEV

-1374 ARLFQITGDGK
+1374 TRLFQITGDGK
-1385 KIPVPAHN
+1385 KMPVQSHN
-1393 ERILFEGEMYIC
+1393 ERILFEREMYIC
-1405 ANVFTNEAG
+1405 AHTFSNEAG
-1414 KKETEVYFWAG
+1414 WKETEVYFWAG
-1425 DEVPEATMEDA
+1425 DEVPAATVEDTT
-1436 ALFVSREARSLG
+1436 LFVNREARSLG
-1448 GKVIKMRQGRETP
+1448 GKLVKMRQGRETP
-1461 EFIMSLGG
+1461 EFIMALGG
-1469 MIIVRRGT
+1469 MIITRRGT
-1477 NAKYDSLAPSM
+1477 NTKYDSLAPSM
-1488 LCGRRILGQVVFDEV
+1488 LCGRRTLGQVVFDEV
-1503 DFSSTSLC
+1503 DFSSASLC

-1522 KCYLW
+1522 MCYLW
-1527 KGRGSDVD
+1527 KGKGSDVD

-1546 LTLMGELLEI
+1546 LSLMGELIEI

-1567 IFNDGTKPHSADHWR
+1567 IFNDGTKPLSADHWR

-1601 GQQVYEINPFT
+1601 AKQVTEISPFT
-1612 QADLDPSGIYVLDAF
+1612 QADLDPSSIYVLDAF
-1627 FEMYIIVGRTAQSQY
+1627 FEMYIIVGRTAQSEY
-1642 GSFRNALDF
+1642 SSFRNALDF

-1684 VFRKWRDEASPT
+1684 VFRKWRDESSPT
-1696 IMPKKTSGLK
+1696 IMPQKAASGLK

-1719 LQAMSE
+1719 LQALSE

>member
-23 RTEEDDARQREL
+23 RTEEDDARKREL

-40 QEKRERQARRAGT
+40 QEKRERQARRA
-53 NSAPR
+53 
-58 RVVSFRLL
+58 
-66 VLVLVLVPCY
+66 
-76 VQVQVALDQKAELL
+76 E
-90 AGRPPH
+90 
-96 RARRERR
+96 
-103 LDALTPTPNNHKPH
+103 
-117 TASSIVFPPCAVR
+117 
-130 KLSAQRAR
+130 RAR

-159 QLSDDLKLSSP
+159 QLPDDLRLSSP
-170 GLEYTGSPRPRSR
+170 GLELTGSPRPRSR
-183 GSPAPDTMERLSTS
+183 GSPVPDTMERVSTS
-197 PTKENESPFDADNK
+197 PTKENDSPFDADNK
-211 RSSVTSPTGGVQG
+211 LSSVTSPTGGVQG

-237 HSDRSKNRPLSVVAA
+237 HSDRSKSRPLSVVAA

-299 AGSAAN
+299 AASAAN
-305 RKSQVED
+305 RKTQVED

-317 MSSMRAHQLPGLS
+317 MSSMRAHQLPGMS

-338 PENSSPTKENR
+338 PEHSSPTKESR

-362 DPPAEISS
+362 DPPAEISP

-375 AQRRMSVM
+375 AQQRMSVM

-414 DSVKRWSVTS
+414 DSVKRWSVTA

-436 SRVGEPRSRPQSMFV
+436 SRVGEPRSRPQSMFI
-451 RDGAATPTGSS
+451 RDSAATTTGSS

-469 PASRPSSRPTSR
+469 PASRHSSRPASR
-481 HSNQEHQ
+481 HSNQENQ
-488 DEPETKPETT
+488 DETETT
-498 PKAPVAATPSEPER
+498 PKASAAEPSSEAKP
-512 DTKEEEEE
+512 DAKEEEE
-520 EKMTPPSSPS
+520 KLTPPSSPS
-530 KTMDTRR
+530 KTVDARR

-550 NKPEAPKPKPPPTA
+550 NKPEAPKPKPPTTP

-575 AKAHKAANPSADLG
+575 AKAQKAANPSVDLG
-589 RSGSV
+589 RRGSV

-614 HEAKPSVSG
+614 HEAKSSVSG
-623 LKGIYAPVKTH
+623 LKGIYAPVSTH
-634 KTGGSIGS
+634 KTGGSIAS
-642 PGFRSSTIKSPTS
+642 PGIRSSTIKSPTS

-660 ETTSPAEIPR
+660 ETAAPVEIPKR
-670 QSSITDNPAVA
+670 SPVADGPAVA

-686 TPPKKDFRAGLKSRN
+686 TPPKKDFRVGLKSRN
-701 VSGDAASSNDSANE
+701 VSGDAASPSDPVNE

-745 AALNITGGP
+745 AALNVTGGP
-754 KPSERKDEFK
+754 KPSELKDEFK

-779 QGKGV
+779 QGRGV
-784 ARTKSNASENPV
+784 ARTKSNASESPV

-810 SGRSAATSPSA
+810 SGRSAATMPSA

-828 SERSKSISKDES
+828 SERSKSLSKDES
-840 SESIPSLRSPS
+840 SEPMHLPRSPLVK
-851 IRSPTGKES
+851 SPAGNSPGVQS

-869 TLQKE
+869 ALTKE
-874 ASTPAKLQGRAAAS
+874 TSTAPARPQGRATAG

-911 NGGRDTEKSEEST
+911 NGGRDTEKSGESS
-924 GATEP
+924 GVTEP

-947 KRKAPSANGASAGA
+947 KRKAPSSKGPSAGPPA
-961 PTTEPANQPK
+961 TGPANEPK
-971 PSSDVTSP
+971 PSSAGASP
-979 AKEEPSAP
+979 AKEAP
-987 AEEPKKSPEK
+987 YGATEEPKKSFEK
-997 EAPAS
+997 EAPVS

-1008 ALAAA
+1008 AQAAA
-1013 KNRPVPLKPFGKPAG
+1013 KNRPAPFKPFGKPAE

-1033 PAEASPEKPILPA
+1033 VVETSPEKPILPA
-1046 KDEDPVSKRRSRSP
+1046 KEEEPVSKRRSRSP

-1065 SSPMKQ
+1065 SSPIKQ
-1071 FEEKPSEPASQPTS
+1071 FEEKSTEPTSQPTS

-1094 SMFFEEKNQETTKPE
+1094 SMFFQEKSQDTANPESPGRETTKIE
-1109 SPKRESLKVE
+1109 SPR
-1119 SPKREEPKLESP
+1119 REEAKMENPR
-1131 KREEPRKES
+1131 REEPRRES

-1153 EKPFSPP
+1153 EKAFSPP
-1160 QQKKTEEV
+1160 PQKTGEV

-1190 SDSVE
+1190 SDKME
-1195 ESTPPARTFGRPLP
+1195 EPSSPARTLGRPLP
-1209 EPTPRS
+1209 DPTPRS
-1215 PIRSPVRSPPPN
+1215 PMRSPVRSPPPN
-1227 DHTDSPHVAPLRTF
+1227 DQMDSPHVAPLRTF

-1274 GSVVQSPPLETRSR
+1274 GSIVHSPPLETRSR
-1288 FDTPASPVQRTST
+1288 FDTPASPVPRTNT
-1301 PSRGSTRPLPIPPK
+1301 PSGGSARPLPSPPK
-1315 PSSPTSVTSPVR
+1315 PTSPTTSVSPVR
-1327 SPTKSTA
+1327 SLSKSSA

-1341 DFFGTRRPQREY
+1341 DFFGTQRPQREY
-1353 RLDTTEL
+1353 RLDTAQV
-1360 LMNKPRVRDIQSQG
+1360 LMNKPRVREIQSQG
-1374 ARLFQITGDGK
+1374 AKLFQITGDGK

-1414 KKETEVYFWAG
+1414 RKETEVCFWIG
-1425 DEVPEATMEDA
+1425 DEVSEATVEDA

-1461 EFIMSLGG
+1461 EFIMALGG

-1488 LCGRRILGQVVFDEV
+1488 LCGRRMLGQVVFDEV

-1546 LTLMGELLEI
+1546 LSLMGELLEI
-1556 EDGSEPDSFWA
+1556 DDGSEPDTFWA

-1601 GQQVYEINPFT
+1601 AQQVYEISPFT

-1627 FEMYIIVGRTAQSQY
+1627 FEMYIIVGKMAQSQY
-1642 GSFRNALDF
+1642 GSFRNALEF
-1651 AQEYAILASGM
+1651 VQEYAILASGM
-1662 EDRPFIPIS
+1662 EDRPFIPVS

-1696 IMPKKTSGLK
+1696 IMPKKTPGLK

-1719 LQAMSE
+1719 LQAMKE